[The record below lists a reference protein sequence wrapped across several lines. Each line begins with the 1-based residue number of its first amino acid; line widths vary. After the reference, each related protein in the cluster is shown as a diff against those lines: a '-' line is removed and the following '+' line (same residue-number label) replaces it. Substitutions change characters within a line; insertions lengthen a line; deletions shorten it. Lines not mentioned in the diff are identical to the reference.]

1 MKSSVLLVVACIH
14 LGGSYY
20 NQTSL
25 SSVLS
30 TFEAQL
36 TVPRQKEAEQI
47 APVSTAVPAPAAAPL
62 LHADDTSKDTPADAT
77 LTPADATLLPA
88 NVTSVDTSSAA
99 IQVLA
104 DDTSEDKHADAT
116 LLPADVASVDTSSA
130 AIQVYEEF
138 SVESASAAVTKTLAE
153 ISTVSTEPA
162 VTRSTTKVSTS
173 SERLPQER
181 EGLPQEREGLPQE
194 REVGQVENTAPRA
207 ALPSHVVANSGSSRV
222 WTYKEVSL
230 VAHLSQVMWL
240 MALTGISTY
249 FLGANAHLWRA
260 VENLRRARA

>member
-1 MKSSVLLVVACIH
+1 MKSSVLLVVASIH

-36 TVPRQKEAEQI
+36 TVPRRKDAEQT
-47 APVSTAVPAPAAAPL
+47 APVTTTAPAATPL
-62 LHADDTSKDTPADAT
+62 LRADDTSRDMPADAT

-88 NVTSVDTSSAA
+88 NVTSVDTSSTA
-99 IQVLA
+99 IQVHA

-138 SVESASAAVTKTLAE
+138 SVESASAAVTKMLAE

-162 VTRSTTKVSTS
+162 VTKGTTTNPTFLSNSIGEESPTS
-173 SERLPQER
+173 S
-181 EGLPQEREGLPQE
+181 EGLPQE
-194 REVGQVENTAPRA
+194 REVDQVEDTAPRA

-230 VAHLSQVMWL
+230 VAHVSQVMWL
-240 MALTGISTY
+240 TVLTGISAY

-260 VENLRRARA
+260 VDNLRRARA

>member
-1 MKSSVLLVVACIH
+1 MKASVLLVVACIH

-36 TVPRQKEAEQI
+36 TVPRQKEAEQT
-47 APVSTAVPAPAAAPL
+47 APVSTAGPAPAAAPL
-62 LHADDTSKDTPADAT
+62 MHADDTSEDTPADAT
-77 LTPADATLLPA
+77 LMPADVNSVDTSSAAIQMHADDTSENTPADVTLVPA
-88 NVTSVDTSSAA
+88 DVTSVDTSSAA
-99 IQVLA
+99 IQMP
-104 DDTSEDKHADAT
+104 EQF
-116 LLPADVASVDTSSA
+116 SA
-130 AIQVYEEF
+130 
-138 SVESASAAVTKTLAE
+138 ESASAAVTKMLAE

-162 VTRSTTKVSTS
+162 VTKGTTKVSTTTNPTFLSNSIGEESPTS
-173 SERLPQER
+173 S
-181 EGLPQEREGLPQE
+181 EGLPQE
-194 REVGQVENTAPRA
+194 REVGQVEDTAPRA

-230 VAHLSQVMWL
+230 VAHVSQVMWL
-240 MALTGISTY
+240 TVLTGISAY

-260 VENLRRARA
+260 VDNLRRARA